1 MYNEDIVN
9 NSLEQMTQK
18 YLNQENTD
26 EYVIGKKAT
35 SPWLIPNNVAPV
47 MAIDS
52 NQKKSS

>member
-1 MYNEDIVN
+1 MYEEEIVN
-9 NSLEQMTQK
+9 KSLEQMTQK